1 MMFYIFLKEAK
12 EFLLA
17 GSVKDKDLV
26 HQNLYPIEFLNTLTS
41 KTPFH
46 KLIFKVIISIIL
58 LKNISPIEESYNT
71 RLIVKKFQQHVID
84 AEIEVCKWNLKPR
97 NPNYLEPRS
106 RFGLANFFQNL
117 PGLDPAWHMIFR

>member
-1 MMFYIFLKEAK
+1 MMFYIFPKEAK

-26 HQNLYPIEFLNTLTS
+26 HQNLYPIEFLTTLTS
-41 KTPFH
+41 KTLFH

-58 LKNISPIEESYNT
+58 LKNISPIEESYYNT

-84 AEIEVCKWNLKPR
+84 AEIKVCKWNPEPR
-97 NPNYLEPRS
+97 NPNWLRSES
-106 RFGLANFFQNL
+106 RFRLTNFL
-117 PGLDPAWHMIFR
+117 

>member
-1 MMFYIFLKEAK
+1 MFYIFPKEAKEFLLAGSVKDKDLVHQNLYPIEFLNTLTKAK

-58 LKNISPIEESYNT
+58 LKNINPIEEPYNT
-71 RLIVKKFQQHVID
+71 RLIVKKFQQ
-84 AEIEVCKWNLKPR
+84 LKC
-97 NPNYLEPRS
+97 RS
-106 RFGLANFFQNL
+106 DR
-117 PGLDPAWHMIFR
+117 IVK